1 MKKQDIM
8 HFFDEHKTE
17 IICLGVGIGIGA
29 YAVYRHYLGPIFAN
43 EHGAIIRFKG
53 SDAKK
58 AAHDLMS
65 VMNAPKDATT
75 IAYTTGCNT
84 TTEAIKTINQELT
97 EVGDAEKILWWIE
110 KF

>member
-1 MKKQDIM
+1 
-8 HFFDEHKTE
+8 
-17 IICLGVGIGIGA
+17 
-29 YAVYRHYLGPIFAN
+29 
-43 EHGAIIRFKG
+43 
-53 SDAKK
+53 
-58 AAHDLMS
+58 MS
-65 VMNAPKDATT
+65 VMNTPKDATT

>member
-17 IICLGVGIGIGA
+17 LICLGVGIGIGA
-29 YAVYRHYLGPIFAN
+29 YAVYRHYLGPICAN
-43 EHGAIIRFKG
+43 EHSAI
-53 SDAKK
+53 
-58 AAHDLMS
+58 
-65 VMNAPKDATT
+65 
-75 IAYTTGCNT
+75 TTGCNT
-84 TTEAIKTINQELT
+84 TTEAIKTINQKLA